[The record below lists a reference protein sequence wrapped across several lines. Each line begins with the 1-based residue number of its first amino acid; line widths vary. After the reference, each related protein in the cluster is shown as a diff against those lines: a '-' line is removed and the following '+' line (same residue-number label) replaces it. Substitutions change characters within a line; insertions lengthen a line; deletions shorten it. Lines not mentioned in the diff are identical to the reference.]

1 MEVKCLEKW
10 RFERVKKVLKDY
22 NDTDDYVSQ
31 IIKSIRTPYKET
43 DINADIKGTKKD
55 HDTMFTELWTIE
67 THKALNCLKRNKS
80 LVDKLLVECG
90 SDTETII
97 RELYIKKFPRYTM
110 QGLVMNHKVNCGR
123 GKAIKLRDRF
133 FEELDRELDK

>member
-1 MEVKCLEKW
+1 MEKW

-22 NDTDDYVSQ
+22 NDTEKYIEQ
-31 IIKSIRTPYKET
+31 IMQSIRTPYKET
-43 DINADIKGTKKD
+43 DINADIKGTKVD
-55 HDTMFTELWTIE
+55 SDTMFNELWTIE
-67 THKALNCLKRNKS
+67 THRALKCLKRNKRI
-80 LVDKLLVECG
+80 VKQLLEECG

-123 GKAIKLRDRF
+123 NKAIKLRDLF
-133 FEELDRELDK
+133 FEEMDKELDK